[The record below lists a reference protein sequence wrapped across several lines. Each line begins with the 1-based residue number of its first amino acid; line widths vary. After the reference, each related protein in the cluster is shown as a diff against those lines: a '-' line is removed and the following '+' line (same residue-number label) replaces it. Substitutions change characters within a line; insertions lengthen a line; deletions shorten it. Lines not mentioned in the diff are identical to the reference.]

1 MKRYFIL
8 LALVI
13 LGSLAFS
20 QEACDDKIF
29 IADGNKIILNC
40 CIKRVVDGNIVVY
53 SKGGET
59 LRVPAVAISRNGEY
73 QELYS
78 EEEILNERYAVGE
91 EKSGLYRGHGYS
103 YYRQLYEGSQNRKT
117 FGMVFTFLGL
127 GLEITGFVM
136 ADEVN
141 GTLYFD
147 NTARDVLR
155 LGLILQT
162 AGVPLWISGAV
173 RASNNKKAMKAIES
187 RHELSI
193 RATEYG
199 IGLVYRF

>member
-8 LALVI
+8 FALVA
-13 LGSLAFS
+13 LGSIAFS
-20 QEACDDKIF
+20 QEVCDDKIF
-29 IADGNKIILNC
+29 TADGNKIILNC

-59 LRVPAVAISRNGEY
+59 LRIPAVAISKNGEY
-73 QELYS
+73 MELFS

-91 EKSGLYRGHGYS
+91 DKSGLYRGHGYS

-127 GLEITGFVM
+127 GLEATGLIM
-136 ADEVN
+136 AENVS
-141 GTLYFD
+141 GALYFD

-155 LGLILQT
+155 LGIIFQT
-162 AGVPLWISGAV
+162 VGVPLWISGAV